1 MTLLNHIV
9 DAKSDQITPAQ
20 FAIDGEVEQC
30 KFSGSRCSC
39 SRIRI
44 AQISFSFSGGFWPS
58 SLPLFHGI
66 ARLVIVAAVSMNS
79 SSVEERSFMFQRRT
93 RRTFDATTSCG
104 RLF

>member
-1 MTLLNHIV
+1 MRLLDPSCDRLARLLGDLELHGLLRLLLHNNRASGDMTLLNHIV

-44 AQISFSFSGGFWPS
+44 AQISFSFSGGF
-58 SLPLFHGI
+58 
-66 ARLVIVAAVSMNS
+66 
-79 SSVEERSFMFQRRT
+79 
-93 RRTFDATTSCG
+93 
-104 RLF
+104 